1 MKLYAEDAA
10 ETDKPWERWEGKH
23 SWYAKEVGY
32 TPLVGHPEW
41 SKSVLYRRKR
51 KTRVINGFVVPAP
64 ETKVPSIGTTI
75 FIADP
80 ARDSWYSYTPWSTA
94 LYDQLWFSRNLLFL
108 NKDDAIAN
116 AKAICGIDP
125 SS

>member
-1 MKLYAEDAA
+1 MCNNSCCKCQEQSSSKPHVHAESMKLYAEDAA

-23 SWYAKEVGY
+23 SWCAKEVGY

-51 KTRVINGFVVPAP
+51 KTRVINGPDF
-64 ETKVPSIGTTI
+64 
-75 FIADP
+75 FM
-80 ARDSWYSYTPWSTA
+80 
-94 LYDQLWFSRNLLFL
+94 
-108 NKDDAIAN
+108 
-116 AKAICGIDP
+116 CGIDP